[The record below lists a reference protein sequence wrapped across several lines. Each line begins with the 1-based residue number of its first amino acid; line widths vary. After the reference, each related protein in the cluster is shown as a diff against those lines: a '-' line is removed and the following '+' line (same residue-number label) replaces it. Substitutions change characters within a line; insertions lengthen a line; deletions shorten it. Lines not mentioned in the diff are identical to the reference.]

1 MEMLKYFVIY
11 LLVINLISLIMF
23 FVDKK
28 YAEYGRW
35 RISEKSLILISLFGG
50 SIGAICGMKI
60 FRHKTKKPKF
70 SIGLPII
77 LILQIA
83 FIIYLCYN
91 VYVI

>member
-1 MEMLKYFVIY
+1 MKYIIIY
-11 LLVINLISLIMF
+11 IVVINLIAFLMF
-23 FVDKK
+23 FLDKK

-35 RISEKSLILISLFGG
+35 RISEKSLILIALFGG
-50 SIGAICGMKI
+50 SVGAIYGMKW

-70 SIGLPII
+70 YIGLPII

-83 FIIYLCYN
+83 FILYLCYN

>member
-1 MEMLKYFVIY
+1 MKYIIIY
-11 LLVINLISLIMF
+11 IIVINLIAFLMF
-23 FVDKK
+23 FLDKK

-35 RISEKSLILISLFGG
+35 RISEKSLILIALFGG
-50 SIGAICGMKI
+50 SVGAIYGMKC

-70 SIGLPII
+70 YIGLPII

-83 FIIYLCYN
+83 FILYLCYN